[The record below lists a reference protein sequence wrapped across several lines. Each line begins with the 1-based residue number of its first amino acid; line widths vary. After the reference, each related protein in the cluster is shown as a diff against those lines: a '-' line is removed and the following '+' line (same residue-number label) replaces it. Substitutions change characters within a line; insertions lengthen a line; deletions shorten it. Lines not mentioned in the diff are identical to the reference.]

1 MTPSVIITA
10 NNGGSNEIIKRD
22 RLQLVGSSAL
32 LCFHFLIFW
41 RCFDKTAVD
50 KTVSHIK
57 YGCLLVPELKSKI
70 FFYL

>member
-50 KTVSHIK
+50 KTVPHIK
-57 YGCLLVPELKSKI
+57 YGCLLVSELKSKI

>member
-1 MTPSVIITA
+1 MTPSVIITV

-50 KTVSHIK
+50 KTVPHIK
-57 YGCLLVPELKSKI
+57 
-70 FFYL
+70 

>member
-1 MTPSVIITA
+1 MTPSVIITV

-41 RCFDKTAVD
+41 RCFDKTAVY
-50 KTVSHIK
+50 KTVPHIK

>member
-1 MTPSVIITA
+1 MTPSVIITT

-50 KTVSHIK
+50 KTVPHIK